1 MFTNVALSRKWQSL
15 ATLRSHCSQVGGEE
29 LEILVAWAHKSREPV
44 KRGDFFFTVAR
55 NVFFVLSIELAS
67 YRQNFRA

>member
-1 MFTNVALSRKWQSL
+1 MAVFGYIEVSL
-15 ATLRSHCSQVGGEE
+15 LAGGGEE